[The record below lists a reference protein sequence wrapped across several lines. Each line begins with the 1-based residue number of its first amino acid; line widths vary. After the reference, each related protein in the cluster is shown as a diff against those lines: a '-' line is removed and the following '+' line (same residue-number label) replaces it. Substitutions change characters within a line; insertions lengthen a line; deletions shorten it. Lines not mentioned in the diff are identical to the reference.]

1 MRGRILRLRGAA
13 LLPALVGCN
22 PPDSALIQGYVEGE
36 FLYLAS
42 PLSGRLEALHV
53 SRGDRLKAGDPVF
66 ALEKNPEV
74 EERDEAARKLAGG
87 RAQWEDLKKGKRP
100 SEIESIKAQLD
111 LARAALVFSE
121 QTLTRQERLT
131 STNATSRQDLEEARS
146 ARDQDLKKVK
156 QLESD
161 LETAALGAREDQI
174 EAALAN
180 VRALEAVLARAEWDL
195 CQKSRTAPRDG
206 LVFDTLFRP
215 GEWVPA
221 GRPVVAFLPPENIK
235 VRAFV
240 PQTRLGSIRVGQ
252 SVQVTVDGIR
262 EPYAGRIGFVS
273 PNAEYTPPVIFSRE
287 SRAKFVFMIEVIF
300 DPRIAADLHPGQPV
314 DVQIG
319 T

>member
-1 MRGRILRLRGAA
+1 MTGRILRLGGAA
-13 LLPALVGCN
+13 LLPALVSCN
-22 PPDSALIQGYVEGE
+22 SPDSARIQGYVEGE

-66 ALEKNPEV
+66 ELEKNPEL
-74 EERDEAARKLAGG
+74 EARDEAARRLAGG

-121 QTLTRQERLT
+121 QTLARQERLT

-146 ARDQDLKKVK
+146 ARDQDMKKVK

-161 LETAALGAREDQI
+161 LETAVLGAREDQI

-180 VRALEAVLARAEWDL
+180 VRALEAMLARAEWDL
-195 CQKSRTAPRDG
+195 SQKSRTAPRDG

-235 VRAFV
+235 VRAFI
-240 PQTRLGSIRVGQ
+240 PQTALGSIRVGQ
-252 SVQVTVDGIR
+252 PVRVAVDGAG
-262 EPYAGRIGFVS
+262 EPYAGRISFIS

-287 SRAKFVFMIEVIF
+287 SRAKLVFMIEVIF

-314 DVQIG
+314 DVEIG
-319 T
+319 A

>member
-1 MRGRILRLRGAA
+1 MRGRIFRPEGAA
-13 LLPALVGCN
+13 LLLALVSCTRPG
-22 PPDSALIQGYVEGE
+22 SAPIQGYIEGE
-36 FLYLAS
+36 FLYIAS
-42 PLSGRLEALHV
+42 PLSGRLETLHV
-53 SRGDRLKAGDPVF
+53 SRGDRLKTGDPVF
-66 ALEKNPEV
+66 ALEKNPEL
-74 EERDEAARKLAGG
+74 EARDEAARKLAGG
-87 RAQWEDLKKGKRP
+87 RAQWEDVKKGKRP
-100 SEIESIKAQLD
+100 SEIESIRAQLD

-121 QTLTRQERLT
+121 QTLARQERLS

-161 LETAALGAREDQI
+161 LETSMLGGREDQI

-180 VRALEAVLARAEWDL
+180 VRALEAMLARAEWDL
-195 CQKSRTAPRDG
+195 SQKTRTAPRDG

-240 PQTRLGSIRVGQ
+240 PQTALGSIRVGQ
-252 SVQVTVDGIR
+252 PVRVTVDGAS
-262 EPYAGRIGFVS
+262 EPYAGRISFIS

-287 SRAKFVFMIEVIF
+287 SRAKLVFMIEAVF

-314 DVQIG
+314 DVEIG

>member
-1 MRGRILRLRGAA
+1 MRGCILRLGCAA
-13 LLPALVGCN
+13 LLQALASCS
-22 PPDSALIQGYVEGE
+22 PPDSASIQGYVEGE

-42 PLSGRLEALHV
+42 PFSGRLEALHV

-66 ALEKNPEV
+66 ELEKNPEL
-74 EERDEAARKLAGG
+74 EARDEAALELAGG
-87 RAQWEDLKKGKRP
+87 RAAWEDLKKGKRP

-111 LARAALVFSE
+111 LARAALAFSE
-121 QTLTRQERLT
+121 KLLARQESLS
-131 STNATSRQDLEEARS
+131 STNATSRQDLEAARS
-146 ARDQDLKKVK
+146 VRDQDLKKVK

-161 LETAALGAREDQI
+161 LETAMLGAREDQI
-174 EAALAN
+174 EAAHAH

-195 CQKSRTAPRDG
+195 AQKSRTAPGDG

-235 VRAFV
+235 VRAFI
-240 PQTRLGSIRVGQ
+240 PQASLGSVRVGQ
-252 SVQVTVDGIR
+252 PVRVTVDGAG
-262 EPYAGRIGFVS
+262 EPYAGRISFIS

-287 SRAKFVFMIEVIF
+287 SRAKLVFMIEAIF
-300 DPRIAADLHPGQPV
+300 DPRIAAELHPGQPV
-314 DVQIG
+314 DVEIG